1 MTDIPQRHQQ
11 INTRSSVSY
20 PVHHRYTMQWL
31 TNPDAWDIAL
41 LPNNLDAAFKTRSR
55 KPKPSDLLLHYTYG
69 CAAVKRWGINV
80 DILKNF
86 ANPPRPTPRASKS
99 VHDRTTAI
107 EKRKASRKATARA
120 GAGEMESEAQVSW
133 DEDDVVLFLWGN
145 TPAAKER
152 HRKKVQETTQ
162 HLEEWRENVPQGL
175 A

>member
-1 MTDIPQRHQQ
+1 
-11 INTRSSVSY
+11 
-20 PVHHRYTMQWL
+20 MQWL

-41 LPNNLDAAFKTRSR
+41 LPNNLDAAFKTGSR

-69 CAAVKRWGINV
+69 CAAVKRWGMNV
-80 DILKNF
+80 DILKNL

-107 EKRKASRKATARA
+107 EKRKASRTRGVRTGKATARA
-120 GAGEMESEAQVSW
+120 GAGGMVESEGQVSW
-133 DEDDVVLFLWGN
+133 DEDDVVLFFWGN

-162 HLEEWRENVPQGL
+162 HLEEWRENVPQI
-175 A
+175 